1 MSTITTQYPKAPAG
15 LGAPREGLGKRLLAR
30 QWPFWLGGL
39 LVGLAEIV
47 FYFHTDM
54 FIVVTTGLA
63 QMFAVTE
70 EHLFGIDWVARVYEP
85 GIHWTI
91 IAALL
96 GARLVAVT
104 ERESRGWVKYNWKM
118 LALAFIGGLLFSF
131 GTRLAAGCTTHHFM
145 GGIPAMSIASWVV
158 LLSGIPFA
166 FLAFL
171 IAMKAGLGG
180 YFKHQETLS
189 TARENQGNPVNPQPG
204 YDPSYKP
211 WHSLTR
217 WVLNGFLILTIFV
230 MPLWFGLT
238 GWISGSVNHI
248 GWTEVLWMAIPGLLL
263 GFGIAKTGFGT
274 ECSVMAPEATFT
286 EEAFYLKGGVP
297 QATYRMFRGMLPL
310 QGFMV
315 SVVVFNLF
323 IMLWWLTGQGTIPN
337 ASGHAGLYWGHILGG
352 PLLAMGAV
360 FMIGCEVRTYAR
372 LGLGYSTALV
382 ALPGFYI
389 GYLPYTLFQDQIDPI
404 VFGEGLTTFITIP
417 EWASFTLGGSEVA
430 WAVGYSLLLIGIL
443 VMSFQAA
450 RNFLGLRLRE
460 ILASNTDELVFRTKP
475 RLDTADAILPQPATS
490 G

>member
-1 MSTITTQYPKAPAG
+1 MAEAMTTAFNGAAPE
-15 LGAPREGLGKRLLAR
+15 EGLARRLLKR
-30 QWPFWLGGL
+30 QWPFWLGGV
-39 LVGLAEIV
+39 LVGLAEII

-63 QMFAVTE
+63 QMFAVSE

-85 GIHWTI
+85 GVHWTI

-118 LALAFIGGLLFSF
+118 LVLAFIGGLLFSF

-158 LLSGIPFA
+158 LLAGIPFA
-166 FLAFL
+166 FIAFL
-171 IAMKAGLGG
+171 IAMKAGVGG

-189 TARENQGNPVNPQPG
+189 TVRSHLGNPANPQPG
-204 YDPSYKP
+204 YDPDYRP
-211 WHSLTR
+211 WLSPMR
-217 WVLNGFLILTIFV
+217 WVLNAFLIVVVFALPV
-230 MPLWFGLT
+230 YYGVT
-238 GWISGSVNHI
+238 GWISGSVNQI
-248 GWTEVLWMAIPGLLL
+248 GWTEVIWMSIPGLLL

-286 EEAFYLKGGVP
+286 KEEFYRKGGVP
-297 QATYRMFRGMLPL
+297 QCTYRMFRGMLPL

-315 SVVVFNLF
+315 AIVMFNLF
-323 IMLWWLTGQGTIPN
+323 ILAWWLLGYGSIPN
-337 ASGHAGLYWGHILGG
+337 ASGYAGLYWGHILGG

-382 ALPGFYI
+382 ALPGFYV
-389 GYLPYTLFQDQIDPI
+389 GYLPYTLYQEQIDAV
-404 VFGEGLTTFITIP
+404 VFGEGLTDFITIP
-417 EWASFTLGGSEVA
+417 EWGAYTLGGTEEL
-430 WAVGYSLLLIGIL
+430 WAIGYSLAMIGLL

-450 RNFLGLRLRE
+450 RSFLGLKLKE
-460 ILASNTDELVFRTKP
+460 ILYRNTDEIVYSSTLEQARANAEPV
-475 RLDTADAILPQPATS
+475 AQPA

>member
-1 MSTITTQYPKAPAG
+1 M
-15 LGAPREGLGKRLLAR
+15 
-30 QWPFWLGGL
+30 
-39 LVGLAEIV
+39 
-47 FYFHTDM
+47 
-54 FIVVTTGLA
+54 
-63 QMFAVTE
+63 
-70 EHLFGIDWVARVYEP
+70 ARVYEP

-96 GARLVAVT
+96 GARLVAVI
-104 ERESRGWVKYNWKM
+104 EGESRGWVKYNWKM
-118 LALAFIGGLLFSF
+118 LVLAFIGGLLFSF

-145 GGIPAMSIASWVV
+145 GGIPSMSIASWVV

-166 FLAFL
+166 FIAFL

-180 YFKHQETLS
+180 YFKHQETL
-189 TARENQGNPVNPQPG
+189 TTVRAHLNNPVNPQPG
-204 YDPSYKP
+204 YDPNYKP
-211 WHSLTR
+211 WRSGLR
-217 WVLNGFLILTIFV
+217 WVLNGFLILAIFV

-286 EEAFYLKGGVP
+286 KEEFYLKGGVP
-297 QATYRMFRGMLPL
+297 QCTYRMFRGMLPL

-323 IMLWWLTGQGTIPN
+323 IMVWWLTGQGTVPN
-337 ASGHAGLYWGHILGG
+337 ASGDAGLYWGHILGG

-389 GYLPYTLFQDQIDPI
+389 GYLPYTRY
-404 VFGEGLTTFITIP
+404 
-417 EWASFTLGGSEVA
+417 TLG
-430 WAVGYSLLLIGIL
+430 
-443 VMSFQAA
+443 
-450 RNFLGLRLRE
+450 RLRRGP
-460 ILASNTDELVFRTKP
+460 DPVHHHP
-475 RLDTADAILPQPATS
+475 RMGLLYPGRQR
-490 G
+490 GGLGGRL